1 MWLFFFVIL
10 FNCRPPYS
18 GGIAFDLPAGTWD
31 ISGCHRKPPCCVRH
45 LNERHCTI
53 WIKVRRAQFFSCM
66 NTVDTTALTSASQC
80 AVYVNLSS
88 SVTFFEVQPLNSIY
102 NNGQCLTLIVPSAN
116 SLSPLKIAIENRL
129 IHAIHKNCIVYLFC
143 NSL

>member
-1 MWLFFFVIL
+1 
-10 FNCRPPYS
+10 
-18 GGIAFDLPAGTWD
+18 
-31 ISGCHRKPPCCVRH
+31 
-45 LNERHCTI
+45 
-53 WIKVRRAQFFSCM
+53 M

-116 SLSPLKIAIENRL
+116 SLSPLKIAIVNRL
-129 IHAIHKNCIVYLFC
+129 IHAIHKNCIAYLF
-143 NSL
+143 L